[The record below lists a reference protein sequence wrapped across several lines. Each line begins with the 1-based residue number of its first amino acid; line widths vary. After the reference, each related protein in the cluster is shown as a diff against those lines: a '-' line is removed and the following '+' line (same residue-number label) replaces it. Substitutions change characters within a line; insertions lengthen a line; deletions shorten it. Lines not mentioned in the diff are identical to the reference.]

1 MNMKLTNALLGLAI
15 LLPASALAETEKTKE
30 GTNTSGYRQLIGEE
44 MMDAYQNKTLE
55 GIYASYV
62 QAMRNN
68 EEPVTFTEFH
78 HDNATTT
85 YEHRGLTKFTTTGIY
100 IVRKDRMCYM
110 YNDPPN
116 VKGKFCFYVFEQDNC
131 YFHFTTDEPL
141 PLKAKDFDKW
151 TSMAYRHED
160 ADTCLPDI
168 T

>member
-1 MNMKLTNALLGLAI
+1 MKIKLTNALLGLA
-15 LLPASALAETEKTKE
+15 LFWTPAFAETKATDEPE
-30 GTNTSGYRQLIGEE
+30 NETSFRQLLGEE
-44 MMDAYQNKTLE
+44 MMAAYQNKTLE

-62 QAMRNN
+62 QAMKND

-85 YEHRGLTKFTTTGIY
+85 YEHRGLTSFKTTGVY

-110 YNDPPN
+110 YNDPGN
-116 VKGKFCFYVFEQDNC
+116 VVGRFCFYVFEQDNC
-131 YFHFTTDEPL
+131 YYHFSVQEPL
-141 PLKAKDFDKW
+141 PVKAKDFDNW